1 MSCPTCHQEFTN
13 VDEFD
18 SHLDSAHQ
26 SLEEL
31 ELGAIAEVIEEVI
44 EFDDVD
50 ADADADGDADADATN
65 NTDANDTD
73 DTEAD
78 DADDDNVDDDDD
90 DTPAM
95 DDSNSTET
103 ETEQKRSEPVRYLIF
118 FCSTSFPLTST
129 LRWFDQHIQAF
140 HTLRSAV
147 D

>member
-26 SLEEL
+26 SFEEL
-31 ELGAIAEVIEEVI
+31 ELEAIAEVKEEVV
-44 EFDDVD
+44 EFDDAD
-50 ADADADGDADADATN
+50 ADADADGDADAAN
-65 NTDANDTD
+65 NTGAN

-103 ETEQKRSEPVRYLIF
+103 ETEQKRDEPVRYLIF
-118 FCSTSFPLTST
+118 FVVLAC
-129 LRWFDQHIQAF
+129 H
-140 HTLRSAV
+140 
-147 D
+147 